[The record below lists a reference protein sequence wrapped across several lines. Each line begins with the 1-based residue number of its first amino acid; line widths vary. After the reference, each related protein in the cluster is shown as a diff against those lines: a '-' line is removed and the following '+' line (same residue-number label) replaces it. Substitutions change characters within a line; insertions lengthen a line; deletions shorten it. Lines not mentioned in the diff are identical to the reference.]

1 MSSFTGTSIPTGW
14 FYSTAKDG
22 YQGPNGQFISGVD
35 ITVEGSFVK
44 AFMKK
49 YGATGA
55 GATGASN
62 QIALPPGAPGANGP
76 AGPYIKHSHGHIAP
90 TSPNDGDLWTDTV
103 SGRVYVYTTHN
114 GWVDTAYPI
123 MNTPATTTAYP
134 TVNTPVTTN
143 IPKGWLGS
151 NAAAGGNLSIAT
163 GKSSAFH
170 ESLTNVIQIETKVGR
185 IGINT
190 ETGDITIPP
199 GIGRDEA
206 IREFWFGFQK
216 VFKPLNK
223 NKYEIEI
230 EGLKRDYARL
240 ETYYKDKLVNL
251 GKDAAKPIVE
261 KIRKKYNG
269 EKFIMVKPEDLI
281 KFIEEA

>member
-1 MSSFTGTSIPTGW
+1 MSSFTGTSIPPGW
-14 FYSTAKDG
+14 LGWLYSAAKDG
-22 YQGPNGQFISGVD
+22 YQGPNGEFISKMD
-35 ITVEGSFVK
+35 FTIEGSFVK
-44 AFMKK
+44 AFVKK
-49 YGATGA
+49 YGATAG
-55 GATGASN
+55 GATSGSN

-76 AGPYIKHSHGHIAP
+76 AFPYSA
-90 TSPNDGDLWTDTV
+90 S
-103 SGRVYVYTTHN
+103 
-114 GWVDTAYPI
+114 
-123 MNTPATTTAYP
+123 
-134 TVNTPVTTN
+134 
-143 IPKGWLGS
+143 IPS
-151 NAAAGGNLSIAT
+151 AAGGGGNLSIAT

-251 GKDAAKPIVE
+251 EKDAAKPIVE